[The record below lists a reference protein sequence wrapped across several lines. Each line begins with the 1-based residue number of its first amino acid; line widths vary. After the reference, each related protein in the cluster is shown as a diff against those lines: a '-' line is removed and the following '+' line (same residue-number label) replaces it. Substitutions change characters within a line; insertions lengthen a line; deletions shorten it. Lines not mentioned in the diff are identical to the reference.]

1 MQHRLRPPP
10 LLAEEFARTHTYQAQ
25 EPTDRTDPTP
35 LRPLPTTNTKHSTAM
50 ASNRSSSTAAALKED
65 VPGFAFDNY
74 ARNAGLAAEKKMH
87 LPSVR
92 AWIDR

>member
-1 MQHRLRPPP
+1 
-10 LLAEEFARTHTYQAQ
+10 
-25 EPTDRTDPTP
+25 
-35 LRPLPTTNTKHSTAM
+35 M